1 MASRQG
7 MGVVPRVAT
16 VLAMAAGLTI
26 LAGCEP
32 QTTILVSNHTSEDL
46 TVSSDKY
53 PVLPTTTFKAGKSDA
68 YIVRRGGLGECPK
81 GLELKARDA
90 AGTVIAT
97 LDEICVGET
106 WSIR

>member
-1 MASRQG
+1 M
-7 MGVVPRVAT
+7 
-16 VLAMAAGLTI
+16 
-26 LAGCEP
+26 
-32 QTTILVSNHTSEDL
+32 
-46 TVSSDKY
+46 
-53 PVLPTTTFKAGKSDA
+53 LPTTTFKAGKSDA